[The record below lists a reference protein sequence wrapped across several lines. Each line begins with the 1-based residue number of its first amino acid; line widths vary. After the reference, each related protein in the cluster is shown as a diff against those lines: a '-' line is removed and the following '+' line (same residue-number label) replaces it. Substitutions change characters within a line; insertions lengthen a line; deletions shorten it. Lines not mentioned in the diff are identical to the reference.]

1 MPEPAAASAERER
14 LARED
19 GRRQAAALL
28 RLSESVSRYAA
39 GQVSDGLSPAE
50 ARRAVIEAAGALAE
64 LARSLRRLAW
74 LDDPAER
81 RAVARELAADGMSR
95 RDVADRLGVSET
107 SVRNYV
113 RGRGPAPALT
123 TARPG
128 ARRGARPAAE
138 GGR

>member
-1 MPEPAAASAERER
+1 MLPAAASAERER

-50 ARRAVIEAAGALAE
+50 ARRAVIEAAGALA
-64 LARSLRRLAW
+64 RSLRRLAW

-81 RAVARELAADGMSR
+81 RVVARELAAGGMSR

-107 SVRNYV
+107 AV
-113 RGRGPAPALT
+113 RGYLNS
-123 TARPG
+123 RPSP
-128 ARRGARPAAE
+128 RR
-138 GGR
+138 

>member
-1 MPEPAAASAERER
+1 MPSSARNPAERER

-39 GQVSDGLSPAE
+39 GQVADGLSPAE

-81 RAVARELAADGMSR
+81 RVVARELAAGGMSR

-107 SVRNYV
+107 AV
-113 RGRGPAPALT
+113 RGYLNS
-123 TARPG
+123 RPSP
-128 ARRGARPAAE
+128 RR
-138 GGR
+138 

>member
-81 RAVARELAADGMSR
+81 RVVARELAAGGMSR

-107 SVRNYV
+107 AV
-113 RGRGPAPALT
+113 RGYL
-123 TARPG
+123 RP
-128 ARRGARPAAE
+128 RPSPS
-138 GGR
+138 R

>member
-14 LARED
+14 LAPED

-50 ARRAVIEAAGALAE
+50 ARRAVIEAAGELAE

-74 LDDPAER
+74 LEIRLSAARWPASWPR
-81 RAVARELAADGMSR
+81 TACRGGTWR
-95 RDVADRLGVSET
+95 DRLGVSET
-107 SVRNYV
+107 AV
-113 RGRGPAPALT
+113 RGYLNS
-123 TARPG
+123 RPSPS
-128 ARRGARPAAE
+128 R
-138 GGR
+138 